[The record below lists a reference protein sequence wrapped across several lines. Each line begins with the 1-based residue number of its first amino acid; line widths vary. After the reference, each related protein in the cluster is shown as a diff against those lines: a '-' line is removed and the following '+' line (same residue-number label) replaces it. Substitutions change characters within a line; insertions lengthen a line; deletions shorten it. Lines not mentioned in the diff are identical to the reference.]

1 MNGIL
6 NDKHIIV
13 YIFKEKSIMN
23 AKEALM
29 QIRALFE
36 DMPKVEAP
44 APMEAPIE
52 EVPVTFAE
60 YSLMDG
66 TKVMVSELA
75 IGGEVTLA
83 DGTPAPM
90 GEHQLADGTQIELDE
105 TSKIVSI
112 ETPEAEAE
120 IAEETPAEMGN
131 KIDEKMADEIAAL
144 VSENENLKTQVAQLE
159 AKVKNGFSQVAE
171 LIEALTKTPN
181 AEPIAQP
188 RNNFGS
194 NVTTHDMKYNRIEK
208 FRNALLNK

>member
-1 MNGIL
+1 
-6 NDKHIIV
+6 
-13 YIFKEKSIMN
+13 MN
-23 AKEALM
+23 AKDAIM

-36 DMPKVEAP
+36 DMPQVEAP
-44 APMEAPIE
+44 APVEAPIE

-66 TKVMVSELA
+66 TKVMISELA

-112 ETPEAEAE
+112 ETPEVEAE
-120 IAEETPAEMGN
+120 IADETPAEMGN

-194 NVTTHDMKYNRIEK
+194 NVTTHNMKYDRIEK

>member
-1 MNGIL
+1 
-6 NDKHIIV
+6 
-13 YIFKEKSIMN
+13 MN
-23 AKEALM
+23 AKDAIM

-36 DMPKVEAP
+36 DMPQVEAP
-44 APMEAPIE
+44 APAPAPIE

-66 TKVMVSELA
+66 TKVMISELA
-75 IGGEVTLA
+75 IGGDVTLA
-83 DGTPAPM
+83 DGSPAPM
-90 GEHQLADGTQIELDE
+90 GEHQLADGTTIQVDELGKIIEIASPKED
-105 TSKIVSI
+105 VM
-112 ETPEAEAE
+112 PEEAPAEA
-120 IAEETPAEMGN
+120 PAEMG
-131 KIDEKMADEIAAL
+131 KKLDQQMADEIAAL

-188 RNNFGS
+188 RNNFAA
-194 NVTTHDMKYNRIEK
+194 NVSTHAMKYEKLEK

>member
-1 MNGIL
+1 
-6 NDKHIIV
+6 
-13 YIFKEKSIMN
+13 MN
-23 AKEALM
+23 AKDAIM

-36 DMPKVEAP
+36 DMPMMDAP
-44 APMEAPIE
+44 APMEAPKS

-75 IGGEVTLA
+75 IGGLVTLE

-90 GEHQLADGTQIELDE
+90 GEHQLADGTTIQLDE
-105 TSKIVSI
+105 VGAII
-112 ETPEAEAE
+112 E
-120 IAEETPAEMGN
+120 IASPVEDLVPEEVAPVEADLSKKLGQQME
-131 KIDEKMADEIAAL
+131 DKMAVL
-144 VSENENLKTQVAQLE
+144 VAENEGLKTKVAELE
-159 AKVKNGFSQVAE
+159 SKVKNGFSQVAE

-188 RNNFGS
+188 RNNFAS
-194 NVTTHDMKYNRIEK
+194 NVTTHNMKFDRIEK

>member
-1 MNGIL
+1 M
-6 NDKHIIV
+6 
-13 YIFKEKSIMN
+13 MN
-23 AKEALM
+23 AKDAIM

-36 DMPKVEAP
+36 DMPQVEAP
-44 APMEAPIE
+44 APIEAPIE

-66 TKVMVSELA
+66 TKVMISELA
-75 IGGEVTLA
+75 IGGVVTLA

-105 TSKIVSI
+105 NAKIISI
-112 ETPEAEAE
+112 ETPEVEAE
-120 IAEETPAEMGN
+120 IADETPAEMG
-131 KIDEKMADEIAAL
+131 KKMDEKMADEIAAL
-144 VSENENLKTQVAQLE
+144 VSENENLKSQVAQLE

-188 RNNFGS
+188 KNNFAS
-194 NVTTHDMKYNRIEK
+194 NVTTKDMKYERIAK

>member
-1 MNGIL
+1 
-6 NDKHIIV
+6 
-13 YIFKEKSIMN
+13 MN
-23 AKEALM
+23 AKDAIM

-36 DMPKVEAP
+36 DMPPVEVP
-44 APMEAPIE
+44 APIQEAID

-60 YSLMDG
+60 YSLLDG
-66 TKVMVSELA
+66 TKVMISELA

-90 GEHQLADGTQIELDE
+90 GEHQLADGTKIVLDE
-105 TSKIVSI
+105 AAKILSI
-112 ETPEAEAE
+112 ETPEAEAKE
-120 IAEETPAEMGN
+120 AEEVPAEMGN
-131 KIDEKMADEIAAL
+131 KMDEKMADEIANL
-144 VSENENLKTQVAQLE
+144 VAENEGLKTQVAQLE

-188 RNNFGS
+188 KQNFGS
-194 NVTTHDMKYNRIEK
+194 NVTTHSMKYDRIEK

>member
-1 MNGIL
+1 
-6 NDKHIIV
+6 
-13 YIFKEKSIMN
+13 MN
-23 AKEALM
+23 AKDAIM

-36 DMPKVEAP
+36 DMPQVEAP

-66 TKVMVSELA
+66 TKVMISELA

-83 DGTPAPM
+83 DGTPAPV
-90 GEHQLADGTQIELDE
+90 GEHQLADGTKIVLDE
-105 TSKIVSI
+105 ASKILSI
-112 ETPEAEAE
+112 ETPEAEATE
-120 IAEETPAEMGN
+120 VPAELG
-131 KIDEKMADEIAAL
+131 KKYEEKMTDEIAAL

-194 NVTTHDMKYNRIEK
+194 NVTTHNMKYDRIEK

>member
-1 MNGIL
+1 
-6 NDKHIIV
+6 
-13 YIFKEKSIMN
+13 MN
-23 AKEALM
+23 AKDAIM

-36 DMPKVEAP
+36 DMPQVEAP
-44 APMEAPIE
+44 APIEAPIE

-83 DGTPAPM
+83 DGSPAPM
-90 GEHQLADGTQIELDE
+90 GEHQLADGTKIVLDE
-105 TSKIVSI
+105 AAKILSI
-112 ETPEAEAE
+112 ETPEAEAKE
-120 IAEETPAEMGN
+120 AEEVPAELGN
-131 KIDEKMADEIAAL
+131 KIDEKMADEIANL
-144 VSENENLKTQVAQLE
+144 VAENESLKSQVAQLE
-159 AKVKNGFSQVAE
+159 EKVKNGFSQVAE

-188 RNNFGS
+188 KNNFAS
-194 NVTTHDMKYNRIEK
+194 NVTTNDMKYERIAK

>member
-1 MNGIL
+1 M
-6 NDKHIIV
+6 
-13 YIFKEKSIMN
+13 MN
-23 AKEALM
+23 AKDAIM

-36 DMPKVEAP
+36 DMPQVEAP
-44 APMEAPIE
+44 APVEAPIE

-66 TKVMVSELA
+66 TKVMISELA
-75 IGGEVTLA
+75 IGGQVTLA

-90 GEHQLADGTQIELDE
+90 GEHQLADGTKIELDE
-105 TSKIVSI
+105 AAKILSI

-120 IAEETPAEMGN
+120 IADETPAEMG
-131 KIDEKMADEIAAL
+131 KKYDEKMADEISNL
-144 VSENENLKTQVAQLE
+144 VSENENLKSQVAQLE

-188 RNNFGS
+188 KNNFSS
-194 NVTTHDMKYNRIEK
+194 NVTTHNMKLERLEK

>member
-1 MNGIL
+1 
-6 NDKHIIV
+6 
-13 YIFKEKSIMN
+13 MN
-23 AKEALM
+23 AKDAIM

-36 DMPKVEAP
+36 DMPQVEAP
-44 APMEAPIE
+44 APIEAPIE

-66 TKVMVSELA
+66 TKVMISEMA

-83 DGTPAPM
+83 DGTPAPA
-90 GEHQLADGTQIELDE
+90 GEHQLADGTQIVLDE

-112 ETPEAEAE
+112 ETPEAESE
-120 IAEETPAEMGN
+120 IADETPAEMG
-131 KIDEKMADEIAAL
+131 KKMDEKMADEIAAL

-188 RNNFGS
+188 KNNFAS
-194 NVTTHDMKYNRIEK
+194 NVTTKDMKYERIAK

>member
-1 MNGIL
+1 M
-6 NDKHIIV
+6 
-13 YIFKEKSIMN
+13 MN
-23 AKEALM
+23 AKDAIM

-36 DMPKVEAP
+36 DMPPVEAP
-44 APMEAPIE
+44 APAEAPIE

-83 DGTPAPM
+83 DGTPAPV
-90 GEHQLADGTQIELDE
+90 GQHQLADGTYIVLDDNA
-105 TSKIVSI
+105 KILSI

-120 IAEETPAEMGN
+120 VADETPADMG
-131 KIDEKMADEIAAL
+131 KKMDEKMADEIAAL
-144 VSENENLKTQVAQLE
+144 VSQNENLKTQVAQLE

-194 NVTTHDMKYNRIEK
+194 NVTTHNMKYDRIEK

>member
-1 MNGIL
+1 
-6 NDKHIIV
+6 
-13 YIFKEKSIMN
+13 MN
-23 AKEALM
+23 AKDAIM

-36 DMPKVEAP
+36 DMPQVEAP
-44 APMEAPIE
+44 APVEAPIE

-66 TKVMVSELA
+66 TKVMISELA
-75 IGGEVTLA
+75 IGGQVTLA

-105 TSKIVSI
+105 AAKIISI

-120 IAEETPAEMGN
+120 IADETPAEMG
-131 KIDEKMADEIAAL
+131 KKYDEKMADEISSL
-144 VSENENLKTQVAQLE
+144 VAENENLKSQVAQLE

-188 RNNFGS
+188 KNNFS
-194 NVTTHDMKYNRIEK
+194 ANVTTKEMKYDRLEK

>member
-1 MNGIL
+1 
-6 NDKHIIV
+6 
-13 YIFKEKSIMN
+13 MN
-23 AKEALM
+23 AKDAIM

-36 DMPKVEAP
+36 DMPQVEAP
-44 APMEAPIE
+44 APVEAPIE

-66 TKVMVSELA
+66 TKVMISELA
-75 IGGEVTLA
+75 IGGQVTLA

-90 GEHQLADGTQIELDE
+90 GEHQLADGTKIVLDE
-105 TSKIVSI
+105 AAKILSI

-120 IAEETPAEMGN
+120 IADETPAEMG
-131 KIDEKMADEIAAL
+131 KKYDEKMADEISNL
-144 VSENENLKTQVAQLE
+144 VAENENLKSQVAQLE

-188 RNNFGS
+188 KQTFGS
-194 NVTTHDMKYNRIEK
+194 NVTTKDMKYDRIEK
-208 FRNALLNK
+208 YRNALLNK

>member
-1 MNGIL
+1 M
-6 NDKHIIV
+6 
-13 YIFKEKSIMN
+13 MN
-23 AKEALM
+23 AKDAIM

-36 DMPKVEAP
+36 DMPMVDAP
-44 APMEAPIE
+44 APVEAPIE

-66 TKVMVSELA
+66 TKVMISELA

-83 DGTPAPM
+83 DGSPAPV
-90 GEHQLADGTQIELDE
+90 GEHQLADGTKIVLDE
-105 TSKIVSI
+105 AAKILSI
-112 ETPEAEAE
+112 ETPEAEAKE
-120 IAEETPAEMGN
+120 ADENPAELGKKM
-131 KIDEKMADEIAAL
+131 DEKMADEIAAL

-188 RNNFGS
+188 KQTFGS
-194 NVTTHDMKYNRIEK
+194 NVTTKEMKYERIEK